1 MILFVFEGDKREPRL
16 YRTLERLYFRKGNDN
31 IICSFGNNIY
41 ELYNELSEYGYGG
54 DIVSLMRERL
64 TDRGDSTLDGI
75 RSSDISQIFLF
86 FDYDFQNSQLSLEEI
101 NKRVEE
107 MLTLFDNETDNG
119 KLYIN
124 YPMIESIYYTKE
136 LPDNAYAHYVV
147 SREECKD
154 FKRTAHEFSFYN
166 GLDHIIFKEGE
177 TTTRERFQKVKDNWQ
192 YLKQMNVCKAN
203 LITSGQYIMPTEKS
217 AVNQLSVFK
226 NQVAQYVKP
235 SEHVAILNSFPLF
248 IYEYMK

>member
-16 YRTLERLYFRKGNDN
+16 YRTLERLY
-31 IICSFGNNIY
+31 
-41 ELYNELSEYGYGG
+41 
-54 DIVSLMRERL
+54 
-64 TDRGDSTLDGI
+64 
-75 RSSDISQIFLF
+75 
-86 FDYDFQNSQLSLEEI
+86 
-101 NKRVEE
+101 
-107 MLTLFDNETDNG
+107 
-119 KLYIN
+119 
-124 YPMIESIYYTKE
+124 
-136 LPDNAYAHYVV
+136 
-147 SREECKD
+147 
-154 FKRTAHEFSFYN
+154 
-166 GLDHIIFKEGE
+166 
-177 TTTRERFQKVKDNWQ
+177 FQKVKDNWQ

>member
-1 MILFVFEGDKREPRL
+1 MILFVFEGKKREPQL
-16 YRTLERLYFRKGNDN
+16 YRTIERLYFPKKNDN

-41 ELYNELSEYGYGG
+41 DLYNELTEYGYGG

-64 TDRGDSTLDGI
+64 ANRGDNTLSNI
-75 RSSDISQIFLF
+75 RTSDISEIFLF
-86 FDYDFQNSQLSLEEI
+86 FDYDFQNQQLTLEEI
-101 NKRVEE
+101 NNRVEK

-147 SREECKD
+147 SREECKN
-154 FKRTAHEFSFYN
+154 FKQLVHEFSAYN
-166 GLDHIIFKEGE
+166 GLDHILFKESKTPTKE
-177 TTTRERFQKVKDNWQ
+177 KYQRVKDNWQ
-192 YLKQMNVCKAN
+192 HLKKMNVCKAN
-203 LITSGQYIMPTEKS
+203 LITSGTYIMPTEKP
-217 AVNQLSVFK
+217 AINQLSVFK

-235 SEHVAILNSFPLF
+235 SEQVAILNSFPLF